1 MNCRCSGGDDP
12 VLDALGD
19 YETMPDWQESA
30 DVLLG
35 AGLALNPS
43 ELHGATAGLLAAGRT
58 LHADSDRD
66 GALVL
71 IEKALAVELHGE
83 SADFAG
89 RLLKATLS
97 AIRDTDFA
105 FTPMLP
111 DDDELFEIRL
121 MSVGK
126 WAAGFLTGFT
136 QAVAA
141 ADAGAEPVDP
151 NTAEALKDFAAI
163 AQIDSS
169 EEESDDGD
177 RELEELVE
185 YLRIAALNIVTDA
198 LSHQA

>member
-1 MNCRCSGGDDP
+1 
-12 VLDALGD
+12 
-19 YETMPDWQESA
+19 
-30 DVLLG
+30 
-35 AGLALNPS
+35 
-43 ELHGATAGLLAAGRT
+43 
-58 LHADSDRD
+58 
-66 GALVL
+66 
-71 IEKALAVELHGE
+71 
-83 SADFAG
+83 
-89 RLLKATLS
+89 
-97 AIRDTDFA
+97 
-105 FTPMLP
+105 MLP

-141 ADAGAEPVDP
+141 ADAGGEPVDP